1 MKESPSNYNR
11 IGMTL
16 GQRGR
21 FAEAIEAFERA
32 IEIKP
37 DFAPAFHNLGLAW
50 WRLGKANQ
58 AMAAYRR
65 AIELDPSN
73 VEPHCGLGHALAA
86 LGRPEESLETMRS
99 AVAAIPGSGKA
110 HYNYGVA
117 AERLLLWDDAADA
130 YRRSIEMNPLRPEA
144 YTKLANLC
152 LFILG
157 KPDEAIESLNAAL
170 ELDPTDARVRK
181 ALDDAIEFVV
191 R

>member
-1 MKESPSNYNR
+1 MDR
-11 IGMTL
+11 IWLSGYPAGVPAEIDPDL
-16 GQRGR
+16 FQSVPDLLEQAASKYSGR
-21 FAEAIEAFERA
+21 
-32 IEIKP
+32 
-37 DFAPAFHNLGLAW
+37 PAFHNLGLAW

-110 HYNYGVA
+110 HYNFGVA
-117 AERLLLWDDAADA
+117 AERLLMWDEAAAA

-144 YTKLANLC
+144 YTRLANLC
-152 LFILG
+152 LFILCR
-157 KPDEAIESLNAAL
+157 PDEAIESLNAAL
-170 ELDPTDARVRK
+170 ELDPTDARVKK

>member
-1 MKESPSNYNR
+1 
-11 IGMTL
+11 MTL

-73 VEPHCGLGHALAA
+73 VKPHCGIGHARAA
-86 LGRPEESLETMRS
+86 LGCP
-99 AVAAIPGSGKA
+99 
-110 HYNYGVA
+110 
-117 AERLLLWDDAADA
+117 
-130 YRRSIEMNPLRPEA
+130 
-144 YTKLANLC
+144 
-152 LFILG
+152 
-157 KPDEAIESLNAAL
+157 
-170 ELDPTDARVRK
+170 
-181 ALDDAIEFVV
+181 
-191 R
+191 